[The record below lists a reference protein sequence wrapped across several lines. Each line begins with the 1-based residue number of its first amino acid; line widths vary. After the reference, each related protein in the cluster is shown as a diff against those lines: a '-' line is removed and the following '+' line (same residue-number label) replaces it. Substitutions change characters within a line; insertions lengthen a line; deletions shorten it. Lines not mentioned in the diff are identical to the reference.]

1 MLIAYL
7 TISHPSQCGD
17 HIPDIDTARTAEL
30 PQRQLHEVERPSH
43 KEEDD
48 DVGDQ
53 EGSSAVLV
61 GREGEPPDVTQTWT
75 VQ

>member
-1 MLIAYL
+1 MWPYL
-7 TISHPSQCGD
+7 AVAHPSQCGD

-30 PQRQLHEVERPSH
+30 TQRQLHEVERPPH
-43 KEEDD
+43 EEEDHH
-48 DVGDQ
+48 VGDQ
-53 EGSSAVLV
+53 EGSATVLV